1 MIDLRECMT
10 LDVMP
15 EVLRKDLRIQAASY
29 ALQKTACMLIK
40 KIDRT
45 STYAELKLL
54 PESIVDLL
62 AVEFR
67 AKYYGDGLSLEE
79 KKSAVEK
86 ALLWYCRAG
95 TPSAVQELTDFVFQD
110 AHLEEWFRYGSGA
123 FLFRVI
129 VNVISQDMP
138 LEKYL
143 KYLKALYE
151 VKNTRSHLEAVIF
164 IYHQEISVKAV
175 AAAGI
180 GNSIKIKTRTA
191 RKIGADVED
200 KNAAALF
207 LNQNIRVRA
216 DNSIKENEVYLL
228 AGDGKK
234 ERVFAGNGRIVK
246 AARKE
251 GG

>member
-1 MIDLRECMT
+1 MINLRECTT
-10 LDVMP
+10 LHVMP
-15 EVLRKDLRIQAASY
+15 EVFRKDLRIQAASF
-29 ALQKTACMLIK
+29 ALQKTVCMIVE
-40 KIDRT
+40 KIDCT
-45 STYAELKLL
+45 SIYAGIALL

-67 AKYYGDGLSLEE
+67 AKYYGDWLSLEE
-79 KKSAVEK
+79 KRAAVEK

-95 TPSAVQELTDFVFQD
+95 TPSTVQELTDFVFQD
-110 AHLEEWFRYGSGA
+110 AHLEEWFQYGSKA
-123 FLFRVI
+123 FLFRLI

-138 LEKYL
+138 LEKYIRF
-143 KYLKALYE
+143 LKALYE

-164 IYHQEISVKAV
+164 IYHKETYVKSV

-180 GNSIKIKTRTA
+180 GNSIKIKARTA
-191 RKIGADVED
+191 KKIDVDVED
-200 KNAAALF
+200 KNTAALF

-216 DNSIKENEVYLL
+216 DNSIKEDEVYLL
-228 AGDGKK
+228 AGDGEK

-246 AARKE
+246 SARKE